1 MQVDIFD
8 TAGLE
13 RYDSLTPN
21 YYANS
26 RAVLLVFNLT
36 DSSTMHA
43 LSAFREQAAEGP
55 IAVNDDCYFALVGN
69 KVDLEIDS
77 PMSQIQDAKV
87 ALKCDGLFLTS
98 AKTGEG
104 VDQLLTTVI
113 EEMYRRAKADTEPQ
127 STPVVVSVRKR
138 KHCCK

>member
-13 RYDSLTPN
+13 RYNSLTPN

-26 RAVLLVFNLT
+26 RAVLLVFSVT
-36 DSSTMHA
+36 DSSSMHA
-43 LSAFREQAAEGP
+43 LAAFREQASEGS

-69 KVDLEIDS
+69 KVDLEIE
-77 PMSQIQDAKV
+77 METSQIQDAMV
-87 ALKCDGLFLTS
+87 GLNCDGLFFTS
-98 AKTGEG
+98 AKSGEG
-104 VDQLLTTVI
+104 VNQLLNTVI
-113 EEMYRRAKADTEPQ
+113 QKMYWRAKADKQPQ
-127 STPVVVSVRKR
+127 TPPVVVPIRGV